1 MLLWLT
7 TVDWQQQQVGS
18 CWYCAVCD
26 TYGRKEFPEEKHHNG
41 GWGGDG
47 RGWHG
52 VKEEAKELQREPTI
66 QALAEG
72 SFDFNQ
78 TLTLL
83 NDLMNDSKE
92 DEWAKVQQTAHFMQG
107 RAAVELRAA
116 ALRAAAAGKEPDD
129 VSSHKKRKAGEGEGA
144 GNREGHAG
152 AQGTGP

>member
-1 MLLWLT
+1 MLLWLR

-18 CWYCAVCD
+18 CWYCAICD

-66 QALAEG
+66 QTLAEG

-83 NDLMNDSKE
+83 NDLMKDSEE

-107 RAAVELRAA
+107 RAAV

-129 VSSHKKRKAGEGEGA
+129 VSSHKKRKAEAGAQEEQSRSRSGEGA
-144 GNREGHAG
+144 GD
-152 AQGTGP
+152 